1 MSEKI
6 ISQSPII
13 INHMYSGKY
22 LDDNIGHEI
31 INLFKA
37 DDGENYIY
45 LCKDGKYNG
54 ELPKYVIQVRRYG
67 TRTLE
72 VVNIAEVDA
81 DWEWNYTKAPKP
93 KKDKED
99 WVESRKRKIETIKYG
114 GVDLKSIFENN
125 SEQGTDTYVTF
136 KATKVVKPKSPVY
149 ISYWGNRAKTNDK
162 NEENK
167 KTPYPQILTSTPIVL
182 EQRIEEGKNEKFLFD
197 VSEALRN
204 IVKYDIDEGSDY
216 QKLNKLAEEA
226 FHPNEWI
233 VVDNQIEIKD
243 ESNDK
248 EGNKIDDTPGDIYKI
263 NNLELPYSNAF
274 KYFIDKDP
282 TLFTEFC
289 HYLLEREEYHKQ
301 DDKLQNLCDYLDD
314 HKNNIKLTIL
324 REWENIDIIIQVDKK
339 WVIVIENKIFS
350 DLNGKTEKEI
360 TQLDKYNKIITDGKK
375 TSKDKE
381 DVDVKG
387 VPEHDKACEIFILL
401 TPDHNDINI
410 SSYNTWRKLHYS
422 HINGFLK
429 SLDSKN
435 LHLSEFEKM
444 IEQHSVKDYN
454 YGVMKR
460 RFKRA
465 LLKVQTEINN

>member
-1 MSEKI
+1 
-6 ISQSPII
+6 
-13 INHMYSGKY
+13 MYSGKY

-31 INLFKA
+31 INLFK
-37 DDGENYIY
+37 DDDKKNYIY

-72 VVNIAEVDA
+72 VVNIAEVDTN
-81 DWEWNYTKAPKP
+81 WEWNCNNAPKK
-93 KKDKED
+93 KKDKEE
-99 WVESRKRKIETIKYG
+99 WKEKNKGKTWQESRKEAIETIKYG
-114 GVDLKSIFENN
+114 GVDIKTIFENN

-136 KATKVVKPKSPVY
+136 KATRVVKPNSPVY

-162 NEENK
+162 SDKSEQGNEK
-167 KTPYPQILTSTPIVL
+167 HPYPEILTSTPIVL
-182 EQRIEEGKNEKFLFD
+182 EQRIEEGKNKKFLFD

-204 IVKYDIDEGSDY
+204 IVKYDTDEGSDY
-216 QKLNKLAEEA
+216 QKLNKLAESA
-226 FHPNEWI
+226 FESDQRVGVNDKIE
-233 VVDNQIEIKD
+233 EIKD
-243 ESNDK
+243 KEKNDI
-248 EGNKIDDTPGDIYKI
+248 GDTPGDIYKI

-274 KYFIDKDP
+274 KYFIDQDP
-282 TLFTEFC
+282 TLFTKFC
-289 HYLLEREEYHKQ
+289 HYLLGREEYRKQ
-301 DDKLQNLCDYLDD
+301 DDKLERLCKYL
-314 HKNNIKLTIL
+314 KNNNDNIKLTIR
-324 REWENIDIIIQVDKK
+324 REWENIDIIIQVDKE

-360 TQLDKYNKIITDGKK
+360 TQLDKYYKIITDGKK

-381 DVDVKG
+381 DVEVKG
-387 VPEHDKACEIFILL
+387 VPEHDKNCKIFILL

-410 SSYNTWRKLHYS
+410 SSYKIWRKLHYS

-465 LLKVQTEINN
+465 LLKVQTEKINN